1 MGSPWHIAHNAM
13 RGRDHLKGKSL
24 DRRVVR
30 RVWTFAQPYRRMIL
44 GFLATIVLASLIG
57 IVPPLIFKSLIDL
70 LRGKHPTFSAVNRR
84 PFRAA
89 TPSSFLRPQVSGGC
103 FRAGWPDT
111 SEAGPGLLC
120 CFFRRLGYEK

>member
-1 MGSPWHIAHNAM
+1 MGSPWHIANNAM

-70 LRGKHPTFSAVNRR
+70 LRGKHPTFGAVNVL
-84 PFRAA
+84 AA
-89 TPSSFLRPQVSGGC
+89 IA
-103 FRAGWPDT
+103 AGLALVD
-111 SEAGPGLLC
+111 AGLSVVQ
-120 CFFRRLGYEK
+120 RWWSAR